1 MKARIPELLA
11 PAGSLDALLAAL
23 AAGADAVYTGLGA
36 LNARAAAHDLTEAD
50 LARACALAHARGARV
65 YVTENVYLREGEA
78 PRALALAR
86 AARDAGA
93 DALIVADAGLARLL
107 REELPDL
114 ELHLSTQAG
123 VMSARAALLAA
134 RELGAARVTC
144 ARELSVG
151 ALEALCASG
160 VPVEAFCH
168 GAICVSYSG
177 ACAFSALRRGRSAN
191 RGACTQPCRL
201 PYRLEREGAPAP
213 EAEALSSGRL
223 LCPRD
228 LLSLRHLPAL
238 VRAGVAALKIE
249 GRMKNPDYVWNVVGC
264 YRAALDALAE
274 GGLGEEAEEEV
285 AFRLGMSFN
294 RGFTDAYLR
303 SGSGPELMSPE
314 RAINQGVRVGEV
326 VARARHEVTV
336 ALERP
341 VGEGDT
347 LEIRTV
353 LPADAGVDVPA
364 RWPLV
369 PCPADGAAGGRLRVR
384 CKRRVEPGSAVY
396 LTASARLRAAA
407 DEAVEGMR
415 RELDR
420 IELAEG
426 RDGAA
431 GARPAGAEGRP
442 RASAR
447 AVAAGASPSSSSR
460 GAAEEPSRPS
470 RTAAARSPE
479 PRPGRIHRVALAA
492 SPRQAARA
500 LADPRADEVAVSA
513 WRLPDDAGWEGVLD
527 RLTVVLDE
535 PFPDADVPRV
545 RGLCR
550 RAASVVCRN
559 LGQIDLAREEGAV
572 FDVAAP
578 VTAAHA
584 ASVSWL
590 LSCGARRVWL
600 PDELGADEA
609 SAVLVALPGRRA
621 ARVGVLACGVPQL
634 MVCEHCLLGDLGPC
648 DGACAACSRRR
659 RAYRLVEEGGARLP
673 VLADAFGRT
682 RVLDD
687 APLDRTGDL
696 PALAACGLGA
706 AAVDAALLDAAAP
719 ALDAAVR

>member
-1 MKARIPELLA
+1 M
-11 PAGSLDALLAAL
+11 
-23 AAGADAVYTGLGA
+23 
-36 LNARAAAHDLTEAD
+36 
-50 LARACALAHARGARV
+50 
-65 YVTENVYLREGEA
+65 
-78 PRALALAR
+78 
-86 AARDAGA
+86 
-93 DALIVADAGLARLL
+93 
-107 REELPDL
+107 LP
-114 ELHLSTQAG
+114 
-123 VMSARAALLAA
+123 
-134 RELGAARVTC
+134 
-144 ARELSVG
+144 
-151 ALEALCASG
+151 
-160 VPVEAFCH
+160 
-168 GAICVSYSG
+168 
-177 ACAFSALRRGRSAN
+177 
-191 RGACTQPCRL
+191 
-201 PYRLEREGAPAP
+201 
-213 EAEALSSGRL
+213 SGRL

-274 GGLGEEAEEEV
+274 GGLDEEAEEEV

-303 SGSGPELMSPE
+303 GGSGPELMSPE

-353 LPADAGVDVPA
+353 LPADAGADVPA

-369 PCPADGAAGGRLRVR
+369 PCPADGAAGERLRVR

-479 PRPGRIHRVALAA
+479 PGRAGSTA
-492 SPRQAARA
+492 SRSPP
-500 LADPRADEVAVSA
+500 PRA
-513 WRLPDDAGWEGVLD
+513 RP
-527 RLTVVLDE
+527 
-535 PFPDADVPRV
+535 P
-545 RGLCR
+545 
-550 RAASVVCRN
+550 
-559 LGQIDLAREEGAV
+559 AR
-572 FDVAAP
+572 
-578 VTAAHA
+578 
-584 ASVSWL
+584 S
-590 LSCGARRVWL
+590 
-600 PDELGADEA
+600 
-609 SAVLVALPGRRA
+609 
-621 ARVGVLACGVPQL
+621 
-634 MVCEHCLLGDLGPC
+634 
-648 DGACAACSRRR
+648 
-659 RAYRLVEEGGARLP
+659 
-673 VLADAFGRT
+673 RT
-682 RVLDD
+682 RG
-687 APLDRTGDL
+687 PTRS
-696 PALAACGLGA
+696 
-706 AAVDAALLDAAAP
+706 
-719 ALDAAVR
+719 R